1 MCIVTVVKVLLHV
14 LCHFTITRGRGR
26 SPWVKI
32 QVLPPLPALKSPT
45 KSPLNGFLG
54 PKTVSFTSQDFCRYQ
69 VVEVFC
75 KCK

>member
-1 MCIVTVVKVLLHV
+1 MSFHNNKRQGKVH
-14 LCHFTITRGRGR
+14 
-26 SPWVKI
+26 WVKI
-32 QVLPPLPALKSPT
+32 QVLPPLLALKSPR
-45 KSPLNGFLG
+45 KSPLNGLLG